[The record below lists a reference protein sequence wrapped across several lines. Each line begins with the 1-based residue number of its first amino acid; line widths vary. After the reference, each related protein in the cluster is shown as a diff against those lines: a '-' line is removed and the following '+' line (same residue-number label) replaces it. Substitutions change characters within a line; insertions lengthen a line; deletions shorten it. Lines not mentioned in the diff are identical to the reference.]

1 MHVETFTY
9 LLHNLSA
16 ASDPHSGV
24 RPSAPSLANIN
35 QDDRLIMI
43 PPGSATLGRHRIEN
57 DDPGNSSEEFGW
69 DNEFDAHRVQVP
81 SFAMNQ
87 YKVTN
92 RRYLAFV
99 EAGASPPHFWRRSPE
114 HGWSWRTVAG
124 DIPLP
129 LDWPVYVTHEEATA
143 YAQWSGQRLPSEA
156 EFHRAAY
163 GTPTEEE
170 RTYPWGGGVPSPA
183 YGNFDGRQ
191 WDPVGVAS
199 TPAGDSAWGVAQLVG
214 NGWEWTSTVFSPFP
228 GFRAHPCYPGYSSP
242 FFDGHHYVLKGG
254 SPVTAAPFLR
264 RSFRN
269 WFRGSYPYVYA
280 TFRCVER

>member
-1 MHVETFTY
+1 MT
-9 LLHNLSA
+9 
-16 ASDPHSGV
+16 
-24 RPSAPSLANIN
+24 
-35 QDDRLIMI
+35 I
-43 PPGSATLGRHRIEN
+43 PAGSATLGRQRLE
-57 DDPGNSSEEFGW
+57 DDESGNGCEFGW
-69 DNEFDAHRVQVP
+69 DNEFDAHSAYVR
-81 SFAMNQ
+81 SFAIDQ

-99 EAGASPPHFWRRSPE
+99 EAGASPPHFWRRSSQY
-114 HGWSWRTVAG
+114 GWSWRTLAG

-143 YAQWSGQRLPSEA
+143 YARWSGRHLPSEA

-163 GTPTEEE
+163 GTLADEE
-170 RTYPWGGGVPSPA
+170 RSYPWGDGGPSPA

-191 WDPVGVAS
+191 CDPVGVAA
-199 TPAGDSAWGVAQLVG
+199 TPAGDSAFGVAQLVG

-228 GFRAHPCYPGYSSP
+228 GFRPYPCYPGYSSP
-242 FFDGHHYVLKGG
+242 FFDGDHYVLKGA